1 LKLIVIGKT
10 VGNRLKKV
18 VKRFEEDRN
27 LDALIAEAIAD
38 CHDIEEATLGFFSVL
53 EEKLGLPFTTQITG
67 ATVKVVS
74 IEQNNAGEIVAVCE
88 RDGKHQRLS
97 LLDLPLPSLLPT
109 GAEWIAAYRCWMS
122 YR

>member
-1 LKLIVIGKT
+1 VNDSGQDGKL
-10 VGNRLKKV
+10 
-18 VKRFEEDRN
+18 DR
-27 LDALIAEAIAD
+27 LIAEAIAD

-53 EEKLGLPFTTQITG
+53 EENLGLPFTTQIMG
-67 ATVKVVS
+67 VTVNVVS
-74 IEQNNAGEIVAVCE
+74 IGQNNAGEIVAVCE
-88 RDGKHQRLS
+88 REGKRQLLS